1 MVRQLQEKYLVVN
14 NQLNITALLDLEK
27 AFNPVPRK
35 VFESYVFRDGLLV
48 SPGNLGVNYFEKLNY
63 NCIGICSIKL
73 QLHGFNQM

>member
-35 VFESYVFRDGLLV
+35 VFESYLFRDGLF
-48 SPGNLGVNYFEKLNY
+48 G
-63 NCIGICSIKL
+63 
-73 QLHGFNQM
+73 